1 MPDKQGLQR
10 EAINAAKALE
20 KARQRIRG
28 QGRSA
33 SQTDLRAVQDAEKK
47 YDKAKKALD
56 SI

>member
-1 MPDKQGLQR
+1 MPDKQQLQR

-20 KARQRIRG
+20 KARQRVRG

-33 SQTDLRAVQDAEKK
+33 SQTDLRAVQDAEKR